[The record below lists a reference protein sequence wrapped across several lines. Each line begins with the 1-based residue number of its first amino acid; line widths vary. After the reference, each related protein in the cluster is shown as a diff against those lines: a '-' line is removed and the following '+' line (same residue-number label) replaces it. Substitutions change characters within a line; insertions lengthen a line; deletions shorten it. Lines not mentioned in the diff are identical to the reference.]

1 MADPKDMKYLDTY
14 NIRSIMENQEANLK
28 PVPEGYHTATPY
40 LIVNDAAKAL
50 DFYKRAFGATELMSM
65 TDPRGRIMHAEF
77 KIGDSIIMLGQ
88 ENPQM
93 GVRSPQ
99 SLGGSP
105 MFLYLYVEDCDKSFN
120 RAVEAGASAT
130 APLKDQ
136 MWGDRSGS
144 VKDPFGHS
152 WWIATHKEDVSAEEI
167 RRRMAA

>member
-1 MADPKDMKYLDTY
+1 MADPKDMKYFDTY
-14 NIRSIMENQEANLK
+14 NIRSIMENAKGGVK
-28 PVPEGYHTATPY
+28 PIPEGYHTATPY

-65 TDPRGRIMHAEF
+65 TGPGGRIMHAEI

-120 RAVEAGASAT
+120 QAVEAGASAT

-167 RRRMAA
+167 HRRMAA